1 MIYQLPAAPLPPS
14 LFAEAGDGPA
24 RCGKRKLERER
35 SDPEA
40 CREEKMENKDIE
52 ELRARVPCA
61 AVLEKAGFAIDL
73 KESTCK
79 AVKYR
84 RGDEI
89 IIAIHDGKGWFD
101 PLSDVKGDVFSLVE
115 HLDDIGFAE
124 VLQRVSE
131 LVGFM
136 PSEPVWTR
144 RSRERD
150 PDLGIPDRWRGR
162 RKPWRG
168 SMTWR
173 YLRDERDLPETVIW
187 AAIRQD
193 RIREGPRGSI
203 WAAHTD
209 DNGVVTGWE
218 ERGPEW
224 RGFASGG
231 AKVLFRLGSIGATRL
246 CVTEAAIDAMSLAA
260 IESLGRDSLYLS
272 TGGGWAP
279 ATDAAIRALAAR
291 PNVQLV
297 AATDNNAQGE
307 VYAGRIEAIA
317 VAATCGY
324 ERLAPAH
331 EDWNEELHAFGGR
344 ERDG

>member
-1 MIYQLPAAPLPPS
+1 M
-14 LFAEAGDGPA
+14 
-24 RCGKRKLERER
+24 
-35 SDPEA
+35 
-40 CREEKMENKDIE
+40 EKMDIE
-52 ELRARVPCA
+52 ELKERVPCA

-73 KESTCK
+73 KESTRK

-84 RGDEI
+84 RGDDI
-89 IIAIHDGKGWFD
+89 IIVIHGGKGWFD
-101 PLSDVKGDVFSLVE
+101 PLSDAKGDVFSLVE

-131 LVGFM
+131 LVGLV

-150 PDLGIPDRWRGR
+150 PDLGIPDRWRVR
-162 RKPWRG
+162 RSPWRS

-173 YLRDERDLPETVIW
+173 YLRDERGLPEAVIR
-187 AAIRQD
+187 AAIQQD
-193 RIREGPRGSI
+193 RLREGPRGSM
-203 WAAHTD
+203 WAAHVD
-209 DNGVVTGWE
+209 DDGAVTGWE

-224 RGFASGG
+224 RGFATGG
-231 AKVLFRLGSIGATRL
+231 GKILFRLGPCEAIRV

-260 IESLGRDSLYLS
+260 IEEPRSDSLYLS

-279 ATDAAIRALAAR
+279 ATEAAIRALAAR

-307 VYAGRIEAIA
+307 VYAGRIEAAA
-317 VAATCGY
+317 VAASCGY

-331 EDWNEELHAFGGR
+331 EDWNDDLRAMKKEEEERRGEKETGLPHARRPRQG
-344 ERDG
+344 